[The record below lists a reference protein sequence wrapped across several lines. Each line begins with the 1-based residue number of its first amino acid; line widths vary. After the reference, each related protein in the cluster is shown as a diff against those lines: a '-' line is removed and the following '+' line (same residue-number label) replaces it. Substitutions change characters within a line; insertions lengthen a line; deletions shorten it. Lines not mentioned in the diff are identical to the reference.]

1 MHVKLRMVLSSL
13 ATYYHICNGF
23 KGVHV
28 KISNCEK
35 NRNIKNTDLAIS
47 LTDKSSNILKYK
59 ATVGWIVKK
68 WIFSKSLN

>member
-28 KISNCEK
+28 KVFICEK
-35 NRNIKNTDLAIS
+35 NRNIRNTYLAIS
-47 LTDKSSNILKYK
+47 LTDKSSNILKCK
-59 ATVGWIVKK
+59 AIVGWIVKN
-68 WIFSKSLN
+68 WIV